1 MNETVSII
9 VPARQEEKRIE
20 RCLQSILRSSYS
32 KLEVIVVNDGS
43 TDNAGE
49 IVEAFKKRNKKENV
63 SIKLFTI
70 PKSGAAYAR
79 NFGLRQAKGEF
90 IGFADADDLIHPLMI
105 EKLVDSLQRGNDLAS
120 CGLLN
125 CKEGGQPKHIQH
137 RLRGIQK
144 ICPHQAMEMAMWDQ
158 IIMSICS
165 TLFRREKIMDKAG
178 KLLVS
183 CPEDMA
189 VYEDFAFICEYISRC
204 SGQMEVIPFRGYLYC
219 KHRGS
224 LTDRAYAVQEIQ
236 YALKPILAI
245 GEKLNDSTFIAHK
258 LQYAFRFMAFWY
270 EQAYRYSKE
279 QFSPGVESW
288 EICMQELE
296 KYADVFLLAP
306 NVAFHRKVAMWVI
319 RKHPNAG
326 RWLARIAGGI
336 FWRRYTG

>member
-1 MNETVSII
+1 MDETVSII
-9 VPARQEEKRIE
+9 VPAHQEEKRIE

-43 TDNAGE
+43 TDNTGE
-49 IVEAFKKRNKKENV
+49 IVEALKKRNKKENV

-70 PKSGAAYAR
+70 PKSGVAYAR
-79 NFGLRQAKGEF
+79 NYGLAQAKGQF
-90 IGFADADDLIHPLMI
+90 IGFADADDMIHPQII
-105 EKLVDSLQRGNDLAS
+105 EKLVNSLQRGNDLAV
-120 CGLLN
+120 CGFLR
-125 CKEGGQPKHIQH
+125 CDKDGKPKWLQYP
-137 RLRGIQK
+137 LRGRK
-144 ICPHQAMEMAMWDQ
+144 KSCPSQALKTAMWDQ
-158 IIMSICS
+158 IIMNICI
-165 TLFRREKIMDKAG
+165 TLFRRERIIDGNG

-183 CPEDMA
+183 CPED
-189 VYEDFAFICEYISRC
+189 VSIYEDFAFICEYISRC
-204 SGQMEVIPFRGYLYC
+204 SGQMEVIPFRGYLHC